1 MERNYLICTLIGRF
15 TALDQNISADD
26 LRYKI
31 DEKLLESCMTPI
43 DTKDVQLLDEVLAET
58 MISVMGRGVNRE
70 QRRDQGIK

>member
-15 TALDQNISADD
+15 TALDANISPDD

-43 DTKDVQLLDEVLAET
+43 DTNDVQLLDEVLAET
-58 MISVMGRGVNRE
+58 MISVMGRGINRD

>member
-15 TALDQNISADD
+15 TALNQNISAED

-58 MISVMGRGVNRE
+58 MISVMGRGINRD